1 MIALPLL
8 GALLLDEQVNA
19 RPARGERSMV
29 VAEHPIAARVGLE
42 VLRKGGN
49 AADAAIATAFALAV
63 VYPQAGNIG
72 GGGFLLWRGADG
84 KATSFDFREKA
95 PLAAKPDMYLDEK
108 GEVRKDASVLGP
120 LAAGIPGS
128 VAGLCFAR
136 ERLGTKPLAELI
148 APAIELAEKG
158 FPVDP
163 HLADDLAERRKR
175 LERSPDAAAIFLPG
189 GKVPKAGEVLRQP
202 DLARTLRAI
211 AEKGRDGFYRGE
223 VAKRLVVGVRS
234 SGGIWSEEDLAQ
246 YRAVER
252 EPIRG
257 TYGGHEI
264 LTMGPPSG
272 GGIFLLQSL
281 AILEDLGLKE
291 TGSGSSL
298 SIHLLAETFKRAFAD
313 RALLL
318 GDEDFVPVPVD
329 ALLSGERATRMRSQV
344 DPYRAT
350 DPQELAAPGNGGKL
364 RPSRREGEHT
374 THLSIVD
381 SSGNCVS
388 LTTTINDYFGCHS
401 LAAGTGFLLNN
412 EMDDFVLDPEPGTS
426 PNRIEPGKRMLSS
439 MTPTVVSREGKPV
452 WVLGTPGGTRIPATL
467 TQVLVNLIDHE
478 MDLSRAIRAPRIHQ
492 TWMQATRQGE
502 YQPDT
507 LEAEPL
513 ALAADVRSNLERR
526 GHRIVEKKSTFC
538 SVQAIAIL
546 PDGMRLGFS
555 DPRRGG
561 TAAGE

>member
-1 MIALPLL
+1 MIGLALL
-8 GALLLDEQVNA
+8 GLLLLDEQVNA

-42 VLRKGGN
+42 VLRRGGN
-49 AADAAIATAFALAV
+49 AADAAIAAAFALAV

-72 GGGFLLWRGADG
+72 GGGFFLWRGADG

-108 GEVRKDASVLGP
+108 GEVRKEASVYGP

-128 VAGLCFAR
+128 VAGLSFAR

-163 HLADDLAERRKR
+163 HLADDLADHRKN
-175 LERSPDAAAIFLPG
+175 LEPFPACAAILLPG
-189 GKVPKAGEVLRQP
+189 GKVPRAGETLRQP

-223 VAKRLVVGVRS
+223 VAKKLVEGVRA
-234 SGGIWSEEDLAQ
+234 SGGIWTEEDLAQ

-257 TYGGHEI
+257 AYNGREV

-281 AILEDLGLKE
+281 AILQEFDLGG
-291 TGSGSSL
+291 TGFGSSL

-329 ALLSGERATRMRSQV
+329 ALLSEERTSQMRAQV

-350 DPQELAAPGNGGKL
+350 DPQPPTVPGSAGKA
-364 RPSRREGEHT
+364 RVSRREGEHT
-374 THLSIVD
+374 THLSVVD
-381 SSGNCVS
+381 ASGNCVS
-388 LTTTINDYFGCHS
+388 LTTTINDYFGCHFV
-401 LAAGTGFLLNN
+401 APGTGFLLNN
-412 EMDDFVLDPEPGTS
+412 EMDDFVSNPESDKT

-439 MTPTVVSREGKPV
+439 MTPTVVSKEGKAL

-467 TQVLVNLIDHE
+467 TQVLVNLIDHG
-478 MDLSRAIRAPRIHQ
+478 MDLSRAVRAPRIHQ

-513 ALAADVRSNLERR
+513 ALPADVRSNLERR
-526 GHRIVEKKSTFC
+526 GHRVVEKKSTFC

-546 PDGMRLGFS
+546 PDGTRLGFS

-561 TAAGE
+561 TAAGD

>member
-1 MIALPLL
+1 MIALALL
-8 GALLLDEQVNA
+8 SLLDEQANA

-29 VAEHPIAARVGLE
+29 VAEQPVAARAGLE

-108 GEVRKDASVLGP
+108 GEVRKDASVYGP

-128 VAGLCFAR
+128 VAGLSFAR
-136 ERLGTKPLAELI
+136 ERLGTKPLAELL

-163 HLADDLAERRKR
+163 HLADDLAGHRKD
-175 LERSPDAAAIFLPG
+175 LERFPASAGTFLPG
-189 GKVPKAGEVLRQP
+189 GKVPRAGEILRQP

-223 VAKRLVVGVRS
+223 VAKKVVEGVRA
-234 SGGIWSEEDLAQ
+234 SGGIWTEEDLAQ

-257 TYGGHEI
+257 TYNGHEV

-281 AILEDLGLKE
+281 AILEGLGLDG
-291 TGSGSSL
+291 TGPGSSL
-298 SIHLLAETFKRAFAD
+298 SIHLMAETFKRAFAD
-313 RALLL
+313 RAALL
-318 GDEDFVPVPVD
+318 GDEDFVPVPIDVLLSEERTSQMRAQVD
-329 ALLSGERATRMRSQV
+329 AL
-344 DPYRAT
+344 RAT
-350 DPQELAAPGNGGKL
+350 DPEPPPRPG
-364 RPSRREGEHT
+364 PFTTRRLSKTEGEHT
-374 THLSIVD
+374 THLSVVD
-381 SSGNCVS
+381 ASGNCVS
-388 LTTTINDYFGCHS
+388 LTTTINDFFGCHFV
-401 LAAGTGFLLNN
+401 APGTGFLLNN
-412 EMDDFVLDPEPGTS
+412 EMDDFVVKPDSDKT
-426 PNRIEPGKRMLSS
+426 PNRIEPQKRMLSS
-439 MTPTVVSREGKPV
+439 MTPTVVSKEGKPE

-467 TQVLVNLIDHE
+467 TQVLVNLIDHG
-478 MDLSRAIRAPRIHQ
+478 MDLSRAVRAPRIHQ
-492 TWMQATRQGE
+492 TWAQAPRQGGYE
-502 YQPDT
+502 SDT
-507 LEAEPL
+507 LEAEPF

-526 GHRIVEKKSTFC
+526 GHQVVEKKSTFC

-546 PDGMRLGFS
+546 PDGTRLGFS

-561 TAAGE
+561 TAVGE

>member
-1 MIALPLL
+1 MTFLALLCL
-8 GALLLDEQVNA
+8 SLLDEQANA

-29 VAEHPIAARVGLE
+29 VAEHPIAARAGLE

-108 GEVRKDASVLGP
+108 GEVRKEASVLGP

-128 VAGLCFAR
+128 VAGLSFAR
-136 ERLGTKPLAELI
+136 DRLGTKPLADLI
-148 APAIELAEKG
+148 APAIDLAEKG

-163 HLADDLAERRKR
+163 HLADDLAGHRKN
-175 LERSPDAAAIFLPG
+175 LERFPAAAAVFLPG
-189 GKVPKAGEVLRQP
+189 GKVPRAGEILRQP

-223 VAKRLVVGVRS
+223 VAKKVVEGVRA
-234 SGGIWSEEDLAQ
+234 SGGIWTEEDLAQ

-257 TYGGHEI
+257 AYNGHEV

-272 GGIFLLQSL
+272 GGVFLLQSL
-281 AILEDLGLKE
+281 AILEGLGLDG
-291 TGSGSSL
+291 TGPGSSL

-313 RALLL
+313 RALFL
-318 GDEDFVPVPVD
+318 GDEDFVPVPID
-329 ALLSGERATRMRSQV
+329 ALLSGERMRELQAQV
-344 DPYRAT
+344 DPLRAT
-350 DPQELAAPGNGGKL
+350 DPEPPAVPGHGGKPRL
-364 RPSRREGEHT
+364 SRREGEHT
-374 THLSIVD
+374 THLSVVD
-381 SSGNCVS
+381 ASGNCVS
-388 LTTTINDYFGCHS
+388 LTTTINDYFGCHFVVP
-401 LAAGTGFLLNN
+401 GTGFLLNN
-412 EMDDFVLDPEPGTS
+412 EMDDFVSNPESDKT

-439 MTPTVVSREGKPV
+439 MTPTVVSREGKPL

-467 TQVLVNLIDHE
+467 TQVLVNLIDHG
-478 MDLSRAIRAPRIHQ
+478 MDLSRAVRAPRIHQ
-492 TWMQATRQGE
+492 TWAQATRQGE
-502 YQPDT
+502 YESDT

-513 ALAADVRSNLERR
+513 ALPADVRSNLERR
-526 GHRIVEKKSTFC
+526 GHRVVERKSSFC

-546 PDGMRLGFS
+546 PDGTRVGFS